1 MSGRLQAEIK
11 QTRPFSSLE
20 EEVVLNLQRT
30 ADALLRGEA
39 ALLKT
44 VDLSPAQY
52 NVLRILRGARPDGL
66 KCREIGGRMVTR
78 DPDVTRLLDRMEK
91 RGLIGRERQSRDRRV
106 VETRITA
113 AGLKLLKSLDAPIT
127 ALNRQLL
134 AHMDR
139 PSLEILNGL
148 LEKAREG
155 SP

>member
-39 ALLKT
+39 VLLKT
-44 VDLSPAQY
+44 VDLSPVQY
-52 NVLRILRGARPDGL
+52 NVLRILRGARPSGL

-91 RGLIGRERQSRDRRV
+91 RGLIARERQSRDRRV

-113 AGLKLLKSLDAPIT
+113 AGLKLLKSLDAPMT
-127 ALNRQLL
+127 ALSRQLL

-148 LEKAREG
+148 LEKARER